1 MITRSEVIQRVL
13 KERDRQ
19 DTKWGFPQR
28 NTPME
33 WNSILTEEVG
43 EFAQALNNALLGGDG
58 NLEKALKEAE
68 QVAAVAISIVEHLGN
83 GGVHAF
89 HHGGILASDTQEY
102 REPIVKVKCA
112 FCGEER
118 PQEEMRQRYLVVR
131 HGSNSGKRVVT
142 QRILRWYC
150 GDRACD
156 EQDQMEQDLRNTE
169 GKTNHDK

>member
-33 WNSILTEEVG
+33 WNSILMEEVG
-43 EFAQALNNALLGGDG
+43 EFAQALNNALLDGDG
-58 NLEKALKEAE
+58 KLEKALKEVE

-169 GKTNHDK
+169 GKTNHDE

>member
-1 MITRSEVIQRVL
+1 
-13 KERDRQ
+13 
-19 DTKWGFPQR
+19 
-28 NTPME
+28 ME